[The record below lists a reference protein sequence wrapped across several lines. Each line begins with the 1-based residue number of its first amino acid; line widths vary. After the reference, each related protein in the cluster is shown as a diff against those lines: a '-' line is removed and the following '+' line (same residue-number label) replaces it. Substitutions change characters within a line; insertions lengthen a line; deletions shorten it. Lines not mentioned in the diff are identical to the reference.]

1 MRMTLY
7 STLLNFKP
15 DSKHS
20 SFPHLRHEGSLPR
33 IISGSFLMPYSKLI
47 LVLELSTLI
56 MVESGQV
63 SCVGPT
69 DAHPEW
75 V

>member
-1 MRMTLY
+1 
-7 STLLNFKP
+7 
-15 DSKHS
+15 
-20 SFPHLRHEGSLPR
+20 
-33 IISGSFLMPYSKLI
+33 MPYSKLI